1 MKARRTIAALAA
13 MLTCISMAAQSN
25 TLVIEAGSKG
35 IPIQKT
41 MFGLFFEDLNFAAD
55 GGLYAEKIKNRS
67 FEFDNPLAGWDV
79 IGNDCVM
86 ADGPFANNPHYVRLG
101 YPGHP
106 SMITG
111 ICNEGF
117 FGIGVEAGSEYRVSM
132 WARNAGDR
140 PQEQI
145 SIQLCQPSTMGD
157 DQTFCQG
164 VITVDSPQWKKY
176 ELVLKSPLTV
186 AKAEF
191 RAMLVR
197 EHKAHTPGQA
207 VDVEHISLF
216 PVETFNGDE
225 NGMRKDIAEAIQ
237 ELHPGV
243 FRFPGGCIVE
253 GTNLET
259 RYQWKNSVGPVEN
272 RPINKT
278 RWSYTFPHRMFP
290 DYYQSCGMGFYEYFR
305 FAEEIGAEPLP
316 VVSCGIAC
324 QFENEPHWHSDASLE
339 DLQPFVDDALDLIE
353 FANGPVDSKWGR
365 VRAEMGHPEPFGMK
379 YIGIGNEQWGEG
391 YPQRLALFVKAIR
404 AKYPEIAIIG
414 SSGPYK
420 DGADFEYLWKEMR
433 ALDVDLVD
441 EHYYADEKFFTEN
454 AARYDSYPRTG
465 PKVFAGEYACH
476 GTDGRKWNH
485 FNASLLEAAFMT
497 GLERN
502 ADVVHMASYAPL
514 LAHVEGWQ
522 WRPDMIWFDNL
533 QTMRSCSYYVQQMY
547 AANCGTHSL
556 PVLMDG
562 EIVAGQTGPGSDKL
576 NGPDSAGFGEGL
588 YASAVRDEAR
598 RQYIVKVVN
607 LASEAQEITLQFK
620 GLSRKE
626 TLDAPVTCTVL
637 HSDDPYAENTI
648 DAPDTVV
655 PVVSTLDASLW
666 HKNTLTT
673 TIGPRSFAVYSVDY

>member
-1 MKARRTIAALAA
+1 MKARRTIAAMAA
-13 MLTCISMAAQSN
+13 MLTCFNMAAQSN
-25 TLVIEAGSKG
+25 TMTIDAGAEG

-41 MFGLFFEDLNFAAD
+41 MFGLFFEDINFAAD

-67 FEFDNPLAGWDV
+67 FEFDNPLAGWQIV
-79 IGNDCVM
+79 GNVKVM
-86 ADGPFANNPHYVRLG
+86 DDGPFENNPHYVRLG

-106 SMITG
+106 SMLTG

-117 FGIGVEAGSEYRVSM
+117 FGIGVEKDCEYRLSI
-132 WARNAGDR
+132 WARNSGNR

-145 SIQLCQPSTMGD
+145 SVQLCLPSTMGD
-157 DQTFCQG
+157 NQTFCQA
-164 VITVDSPQWKKY
+164 VIKVDSPDWKEY
-176 ELVLKSPLTV
+176 DVILKSPLTA

-207 VDVEHISLF
+207 VDLEHISLF
-216 PVETFNGDE
+216 PVETFNGDD

-237 ELHPGV
+237 ELKPGV

-290 DYYQSCGMGFYEYFR
+290 DYYQSYGMGFYEYFR

-324 QFENEPHWHSDASLE
+324 QFENEPHWHSDATLE
-339 DLQPFVDDALDLIE
+339 ELQPFVDDALDLIE
-353 FANGPVDSKWGR
+353 FANGPADSRWGR
-365 VRAEMGHPEPFGMK
+365 IRAEMGHPEPFGMK

-391 YPQRLALFVKAIR
+391 YPQRLAVFVKAIR
-404 AKYPEIAIIG
+404 SKYPDIMIIG

-420 DGADFEYLWKEMR
+420 DGPDFDYLWKEMR
-433 ALDVDLVD
+433 ELEVDLVD

-454 AARYDSYPRTG
+454 AARYDSYPRSG

-485 FNASLLEAAFMT
+485 FDASLLEAAFMT

-514 LAHVEGWQ
+514 LAHIEGWQ

-533 QTMRSCSYYVQQMY
+533 NTMRSCSYYVQQMY
-547 AANCGTHSL
+547 STNRGTHSL
-556 PVLMDG
+556 PISMDG
-562 EIVAGQTGPGSDKL
+562 EIVAG
-576 NGPDSAGFGEGL
+576 EREL
-588 YASAVRDEAR
+588 YASAVRDEGGR
-598 RQYIVKVVN
+598 KYIIKVVN
-607 LASEAQEITLQFK
+607 LASEAQEITLKFT

-626 TLDAPVTCTVL
+626 TLDGAVTCITL
-637 HSDDPYAENTI
+637 HSDDPYAENTLEEPYKI
-648 DAPDTVV
+648 V
-655 PVVSTLDASLW
+655 PVSSVLDQSLW
-666 HKNTLTT
+666 HKNTIST
-673 TIGPRSFAVYSVDY
+673 TIDHRTFAVYTIEL

>member
-1 MKARRTIAALAA
+1 
-13 MLTCISMAAQSN
+13 
-25 TLVIEAGSKG
+25 
-35 IPIQKT
+35 
-41 MFGLFFEDLNFAAD
+41 
-55 GGLYAEKIKNRS
+55 
-67 FEFDNPLAGWDV
+67 
-79 IGNDCVM
+79 
-86 ADGPFANNPHYVRLG
+86 
-101 YPGHP
+101 
-106 SMITG
+106 MITG

-207 VDVEHISLF
+207 VDLEHISLF

-225 NGMRKDIAEAIQ
+225 NGMRKDIAEAIEALQ
-237 ELHPGV
+237 PGV

-253 GTNLET
+253 GTDLET

-290 DYYQSCGMGFYEYFR
+290 DYYQSYGMGFYEYFR

-547 AANCGTHSL
+547 ATNCGTHSL